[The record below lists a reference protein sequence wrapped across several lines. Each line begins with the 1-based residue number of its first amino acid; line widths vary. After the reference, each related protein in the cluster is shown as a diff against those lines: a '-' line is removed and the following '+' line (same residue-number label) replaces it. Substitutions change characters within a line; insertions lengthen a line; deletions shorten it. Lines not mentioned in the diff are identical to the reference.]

1 MGLSLIASYP
11 LMFSGLR
18 ESLITLAKTFFPA
31 HNESFDLVWLQDAMS
46 VMLVGVITL
55 CAVMMEDAG
64 LVVGLVGAICGS
76 AIIYI
81 IPGVLFVRCLQ
92 SGLVSEDKNA
102 VAYWFTHFLIGLGCF
117 LMVAGTI
124 MTVM

>member
-1 MGLSLIASYP
+1 MGLCACVFGVSMVAGFMTFGLNCDAVILKNYAPNDTLFTIARIGMGLSLIASYP

-46 VMLVGVITL
+46 VVLVAVITF

-76 AIIYI
+76 AIIY
-81 IPGVLFVRCLQ
+81 
-92 SGLVSEDKNA
+92 
-102 VAYWFTHFLIGLGCF
+102 
-117 LMVAGTI
+117 
-124 MTVM
+124 